1 MARDRRLPPGQA
13 YQKWSSV
20 LMTGRGIER
29 RSICNMD
36 ISALRALVALREHSS
51 FARVSERVN
60 LSSSAV
66 FCQIRQLEDQL
77 GQKLYERRGR
87 TLQLTESGGI
97 LANFA
102 EKIIYMHDSALN
114 VLKSNGT
121 GLRELVRLGC
131 GPRGSVDIVPNLVQ
145 ALAKQHPQIEI
156 RMTSADDN
164 T

>member
-36 ISALRALVALREHSS
+36 ISALRALVALREHAS

-77 GQKLYERRGR
+77 GQKLYERHGKA
-87 TLQLTESGGI
+87 LHLTATGNS
-97 LANFA
+97 LATYAEEIVHMHNFA
-102 EKIIYMHDSALN
+102 LS
-114 VLKSNGT
+114 T
-121 GLRELVRLGC
+121 LRSEERRVGKECR
-131 GPRGSVDIVPNLVQ
+131 
-145 ALAKQHPQIEI
+145 
-156 RMTSADDN
+156 
-164 T
+164 